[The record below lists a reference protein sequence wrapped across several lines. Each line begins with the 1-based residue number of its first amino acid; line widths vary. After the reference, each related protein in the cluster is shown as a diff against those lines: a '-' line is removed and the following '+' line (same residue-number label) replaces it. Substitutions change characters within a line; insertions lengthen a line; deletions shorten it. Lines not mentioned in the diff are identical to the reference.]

1 LSRLAS
7 DTEAKHHWVSLSPR
21 GMLSADDDSLEG
33 LWAYL
38 CQQRKEDEFEISV
51 LPLQAV
57 PDDQLASALKDYSPS
72 VDILALLPPGYH
84 RLAKQNR
91 LSMAVISLL
100 AMLGR
105 YDMHLHHDP
114 PAGGLKREGR
124 CIEPIIF
131 RTRRGAPVRNA
142 ANLSAVEAIVRIL
155 LQPSLAYV
163 ERMLCNGLLFLCLDM
178 TRAEKRS
185 HIYNRQIEGLFEQML
200 DAPFD
205 DNDPAATNLYA
216 WMCTEAAASMLPPR
230 VESIPKN
237 FKDDTRFKLMMKV
250 VRHFSTRT
258 SVEEFCNTMKTFV
271 YADHCVVAMVNA
283 WNIGL
288 SHMQ

>member
-1 LSRLAS
+1 VQ
-7 DTEAKHHWVSLSPR
+7 TTNF
-21 GMLSADDDSLEG
+21 DSLEG

-38 CQQRKEDEFEISV
+38 CQQREDNEFEISV
-51 LPLQAV
+51 QPLRAV
-57 PDDQLASALKDYSPS
+57 PDNELASALKDYMPS
-72 VDILALLPPGYH
+72 ADIIALLPPGYSK
-84 RLAKQNR
+84 LAKQNR

-124 CIEPIIF
+124 CVEPVIF
-131 RTRRGAPVRNA
+131 RTKRGAPVRNA
-142 ANLSAVEAIVRIL
+142 ANLSAVEAIVRLL
-155 LQPSLAYV
+155 LQPSLTYV

-185 HIYNRQIEGLFEQML
+185 HIYNRQIEGLLKQML
-200 DAPFD
+200 DAPLD

-216 WMCTEAAASMLPPR
+216 WMCIEAAASVLPPR
-230 VESIPKN
+230 AAAIPQN
-237 FKDDTRFKLMMKV
+237 FKHDVRFKLMIKV
-250 VRHFSTRT
+250 VHHFSARIT
-258 SVEEFCNTMKTFV
+258 VQEFCETMKTFV

-283 WNIGL
+283 WNLGL
-288 SHMQ
+288 SYIW